1 MGQVIDFTAYRLEK
15 MVETL
20 DNPEDAEI
28 VLGILSDY
36 YEGDIAIAWKAGH
49 PVIMQLE
56 PESASLRG
64 IPPGFSVVG
73 YEPALVDEGE
83 DEDMDEDDGG

>member
-1 MGQVIDFTAYRLEK
+1 MGQVLDYTAYRLQK

-56 PESASLRG
+56 PEAVSQRG

-73 YEPALVDEGE
+73 YEPALVEEEEDIGDDDEG
-83 DEDMDEDDGG
+83 

>member
-1 MGQVIDFTAYRLEK
+1 MGQILDYTAHRLQK

-36 YEGDIAIAWKAGH
+36 YEGDIAIAWQGGY
-49 PVIMQLE
+49 PVIMPLE
-56 PESASLRG
+56 PEGASFRG

-73 YEPALVDEGE
+73 YEPALVEEEEDIGEGDEG
-83 DEDMDEDDGG
+83 